1 MSICSL
7 VVQARP
13 ENLASV
19 SENLSAMEGVEIHA
33 SSEAGKLVVTID
45 HPQREVC
52 SQTMMDMQNIP
63 GVLSSSLIYEYF
75 EENPNTDPN
84 SEQEGD

>member
-13 ENLASV
+13 ENLSSV
-19 SENLSAMEGVEIHA
+19 SGDLSTMQGVEVHA

-45 HPQREVC
+45 HPHREVC

-75 EENPNTDPN
+75 EENPNSD
-84 SEQEGD
+84 QEGD

>member
-13 ENLASV
+13 ENLKAV
-19 SENLSAMEGVEIHA
+19 SDNLSTMEGVEIHA

-45 HPQREVC
+45 HHERELC

-75 EENPNTDPN
+75 EENPNSD
-84 SEQEGD
+84 QEGD

>member
-19 SENLSAMEGVEIHA
+19 SENISAMEGVEIHA
-33 SSEAGKLVVTID
+33 GSEAGKLVVTID
-45 HPQREVC
+45 HPRREVC

-75 EENPNTDPN
+75 EENPN

>member
-1 MSICSL
+1 M
-7 VVQARP
+7 
-13 ENLASV
+13 
-19 SENLSAMEGVEIHA
+19 SENLSAMDGVEIHA

-52 SQTMMDMQNIP
+52 SQTMRDMQNIP

-75 EENPNTDPN
+75 EENPNSD
-84 SEQEGD
+84 QEGD

>member
-7 VVQARP
+7 VVRARP
-13 ENLASV
+13 ENLTAV
-19 SENLSAMEGVEIHA
+19 SDTLANMEGVEIHA

-45 HPQREVC
+45 HPEREVC
-52 SQTMMDMQNIP
+52 SRTMMEMQNIP

-75 EENPNTDPN
+75 EENPHNDP
-84 SEQEGD
+84 EGD

>member
-13 ENLASV
+13 ENLSSV
-19 SENLSAMEGVEIHA
+19 SGDLSTMQGVEVHA

-75 EENPNTDPN
+75 EENPNSD
-84 SEQEGD
+84 QEGD

>member
-13 ENLASV
+13 ENLASI
-19 SENLSAMEGVEIHA
+19 SESLSGMEGVEIHA

-45 HPQREVC
+45 HPEREVC

-75 EENPNTDPN
+75 EENPNSDP
-84 SEQEGD
+84 EGD